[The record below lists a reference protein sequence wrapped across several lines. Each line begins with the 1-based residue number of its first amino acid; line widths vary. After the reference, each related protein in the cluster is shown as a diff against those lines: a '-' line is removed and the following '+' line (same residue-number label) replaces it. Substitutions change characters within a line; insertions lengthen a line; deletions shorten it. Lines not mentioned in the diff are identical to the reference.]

1 MRRSSRTATS
11 RTWLEGLDGMLMT
24 KVDDNRKSAKRT
36 ALVIGLVALAVYV
49 AFLATGFF
57 GAL

>member
-1 MRRSSRTATS
+1 
-11 RTWLEGLDGMLMT
+11 MT
-24 KVDDNRKSAKRT
+24 NVDDNRKSARRT

-49 AFLATGFF
+49 AFMASGFL